1 MKTPRQPTGPT
12 PLPRQLQALVEDTRA
27 RWWNDRTDDDDEG
40 AAYLLARAMDREQL
54 RIAYQPIVELL
65 DQRLVAVEAL
75 VRLPELAGSLHPDL
89 AGSLHPDLAG
99 PAQVVAVA
107 EAAGLISALG
117 TEVLAHACSQLAA
130 WRIQPHLAELQ
141 VHVNVSPLQLRDE
154 NLVALV
160 ERTLAIT
167 RLPPEALVLEV
178 TETAAFEEDGT
189 AEATLSA
196 LSALGIEIAIDDF
209 GTGFASLDRLASTPA
224 RSIKLDRSFVESV
237 GALNEVPRGR
247 ALVVQAAIGLGNAL
261 GLRVVAEGIET
272 PAQARTLGAWGCVY
286 GQGYL
291 YARPAPAGGLDL
303 AAPIAAAAV
312 DRRAVLWDR
321 SPDLSSAAT
330 DLALA
335 VAAVASTSNPDPGTV
350 RADAQ
355 ELALQLAEVCGLDRR
370 QADTSAVLATIADAP
385 QRFAEA
391 INTRAGVAA
400 AAELARVLASR
411 SDLGSGASPG
421 GIAARAR
428 RLAVARRDGT
438 ELRHALGSITH
449 EPQEA
454 VVARLESW
462 WHDTAISP
470 SPLEV
475 LPAIDRRL
483 RDRDHATRRLRSLSA
498 LTHAIGGSGT
508 LEDVLEVTAEEARSA
523 LGAASLS
530 IARFDRELGLLKT
543 LVNVGDLPSWQQR
556 RPQDETSP
564 LTDLPRTVER
574 LLDRSIHM
582 ETARPGADAAPEAR
596 LLVQLG
602 KGSSAAVPIVIDN
615 VTWGEVYATTAVGAP
630 PFTAADT
637 PFLNA
642 IASVLSLAI
651 RRFEHVDELT
661 RLADEDALTRIA
673 NRRAL
678 EQRLTLL
685 MDSGCERAEV
695 GLLMLDVEGLNE
707 VNSALGQA
715 EGDRVLVRVADVIS
729 RVALTRVGAFPA
741 RLGGDEFCIAF
752 DVTREEGGKRPEGEP
767 RGTDAEV
774 AERDEIEGLL
784 AAIRSRLADGPSP
797 RPTLSAG
804 YASLAPGT
812 GSVGELLQRADAA
825 QYLANQT
832 GVPLVVVGP
841 GSEIPRLPGLAPV
854 RGPASRAAEPGIRL
868 SGTGP
873 GRASAAA
880 IRRWGEAL
888 DNPGML
894 ALQGLGEATGTLL
907 DLNRWVISVFD
918 AQEGQLRTDNV
929 TIRRRR
935 PQGPEFLPSIDEVF
949 AVADYPATA
958 AALRDD
964 VGFSVHVDDPG
975 ADREERALLRDYGQC
990 YVVAVPAWHG
1000 AQRLLL
1006 EVYGDE
1012 QSTLLAEA
1020 RPVIEAFASRTLL
1033 RTITCPPSR
1042 PRA

>member
-1 MKTPRQPTGPT
+1 MKTARDLTGPT
-12 PLPRQLQALVEDTRA
+12 PLPRQLQALVEDARA
-27 RWWNDRTDDDDEG
+27 RWWNERTDDDEG

-54 RIAYQPIVELL
+54 RIVYQPIVELL

-75 VRLPELAGSLHPDL
+75 VRLTDL

-99 PAQVVAVA
+99 PTQVVAVA

-130 WRIQPHLAELQ
+130 WRIQPHLTELQ

-154 NLVALV
+154 NFVALV

-196 LSALGIEIAIDDF
+196 LSAFGIEIAIDDF

-237 GALNEVPRGR
+237 GALHEVPRGR

-291 YARPAPAGGLDL
+291 YARPTPASGLDL
-303 AAPIAAAAV
+303 AAPMLTG

-335 VAAVASTSNPDPGTV
+335 VAAVACTTNPDPGTV

-411 SDLGSGASPG
+411 SDLGPGASPG
-421 GIAARAR
+421 GIATGAR

-449 EPQEA
+449 EPRQA
-454 VVARLESW
+454 VVTRLESW
-462 WHDTAISP
+462 WHDTSISP

-483 RDRDHATRRLRSLSA
+483 RNRDPATRRLRSLSA

-530 IARFDRELGLLKT
+530 IARLERELGLLNV
-543 LVNVGDLPSWQQR
+543 LVNVGDLPAGRQR
-556 RPQDETSP
+556 RPQHDIYP
-564 LTDLPRTVER
+564 MTDFPRTVER
-574 LLDRSIHM
+574 LLDRSVHM
-582 ETARPGADAAPEAR
+582 EAARPGVAASPETR
-596 LLVQLG
+596 LLVELG
-602 KGSSAAVPIVIDN
+602 RGSSAAVPIVIDN
-615 VTWGEVYATTAVGAP
+615 VTWGVVYATTAAGAP

-637 PFLNA
+637 PFLTA

-651 RRFEHVDELT
+651 RRFEHVDELA
-661 RLADEDALTRIA
+661 RLAEVDPLTRIA

-678 EQRLTLL
+678 EDRLSLL
-685 MDSGCERAEV
+685 LKTGCERAEV
-695 GLLMLDVEGLNE
+695 GLLMLDVEDLNE

-715 EGDRVLVRVADVIS
+715 EGDRILVRVADVIS

-741 RLGGDEFCIAF
+741 RLGGDEFCIALEI
-752 DVTREEGGKRPEGEP
+752 TREEGGKDRQEGGKDRQE
-767 RGTDAEV
+767 GGGSDVEV
-774 AERDEIEGLL
+774 AGRDEIEGLL

-804 YASLAPGT
+804 YASVPRGT
-812 GSVGELLQRADAA
+812 GAVGELLQRADEA
-825 QYLANQT
+825 QYLAKQT
-832 GVPLVVVGP
+832 GVPLVAFGP
-841 GSEIPRLPGLAPV
+841 DSEIPTLPGSAPTRV
-854 RGPASRAAEPGIRL
+854 STAPAADASTRVSASR
-868 SGTGP
+868 P

-880 IRRWGEAL
+880 IRRWGQAL
-888 DNPGML
+888 DGPGIL

-918 AQEGQLRTDNV
+918 AQEGLLRTDNV
-929 TIRRRR
+929 SIRRRR
-935 PQGPEFLPSIDEVF
+935 PQGPEFRPSIDEVF
-949 AVADYPATA
+949 EVADYPATA

-1000 AQRLLL
+1000 ARPLLL
-1006 EVYGDE
+1006 ELYGDQ

-1033 RTITCPPSR
+1033 RTVTCPPSR
-1042 PRA
+1042 PRG